1 VNADKNAPADLGFDP
16 AQVGERIKERVR
28 QKIALGLYDEKEVR
42 KLEDLNLRLYQ
53 HEAQSAQGPH
63 YDANAIAFMY
73 ANWDVTAP
81 IQVVSPRGGIV
92 TLFKRFYQKT
102 FHRLMRPSLARQA
115 EFNSC
120 VVNALRGA
128 LDDLAYQRRRYVELA
143 ERMAGIEKVYD
154 DLDGRVRR
162 LETLQKTLQETLPTQ
177 LESLRKTIHDID
189 MQGIFLKNR
198 LAEILEKVAGAD
210 NGAVSSAVVGERAKL
225 DSFDYTLF
233 ENLHRGSREEIKKKL
248 AVYPGWFKVYP
259 EWFKGADAVL
269 DVGCGRGELLE
280 ILGEAGI
287 KATGVDISVEMAE
300 ECGRRGLS
308 TVAGDAIAHLGSLRN
323 GSLGGIAA
331 IQFIEHLPVA
341 TMAEFFRLAFDKL
354 KPGGVIAAETINPS
368 CLTTFCGA
376 FYLDMSHTKP
386 VHPLAV
392 KFLLER
398 TGFSDV
404 RIEYLNPYPESMRL
418 EPIPPEKIGLW
429 PDPELAFEYNSNVD
443 KLNGILYSHTDY
455 AVVARR

>member
-1 VNADKNAPADLGFDP
+1 MNADKNTPAGLGFDP
-16 AQVGERIKERVR
+16 AQLGERIKERVR
-28 QKIALGLYDEKEVR
+28 QKMAAGVYDEKEIR
-42 KLEDLNLRLYQ
+42 KLEELNLRLYQ
-53 HEAQSAQGPH
+53 KESQSAQGPH
-63 YDANAIAFMY
+63 YDANAVAFMY
-73 ANWDVTAP
+73 ANWDVTTP
-81 IQVVSPRGGIV
+81 IQVVSPRGGMV

-120 VVNALRGA
+120 VVNAMRGA
-128 LDDLAYQRRRYVELA
+128 LDDLAYQRRRYMELS
-143 ERMAGIEKVYD
+143 ERIAGIEKVYD
-154 DLDGRVRR
+154 DLDGRTRR
-162 LETLQKTLQETLPTQ
+162 LETLPAQVERLGKTL
-177 LESLRKTIHDID
+177 HDID

-198 LAEILEKVAGAD
+198 LSAILEKVSGAAGATVVSD
-210 NGAVSSAVVGERAKL
+210 AGAERAKL
-225 DSFDYTLF
+225 ESFDYTLF
-233 ENLHRGSREEIKKKL
+233 ENLHRGSREEIKRRL
-248 AVYPGWFKVYP
+248 CVYPDWFKAHA
-259 EWFKGADAVL
+259 EWFKGADSVL

-287 KATGVDISVEMAE
+287 KATGVDLNEEMVG
-300 ECGRRGLS
+300 ECARRGLS
-308 TVAGDAIAHLGSLRN
+308 AVTGDAIAHLGSLKN

-331 IQFIEHLPVA
+331 VQFIEHLPVA

-354 KPGGVIAAETINPS
+354 KPGGVIAAETINPA

-392 KFLLER
+392 RFLLER
-398 TGFSDV
+398 IGFSDV
-404 RIEYLNPYPESMRL
+404 RIEYLNPYPENMRL
-418 EPIPPEKIGLW
+418 KPVPLEKIGLW
-429 PDPELAFEYNSNVD
+429 PDPSLVIEYNSTVD